1 MQKLIDATK
10 LYLPLGI
17 VISAIAIVFVAGGIY
32 NKICTK
38 IETLEVQ
45 AKETSAVLKE
55 TPTRAEW
62 NDLKLS
68 VEKYRE
74 ENQKSFATIMQYLQ
88 KK

>member
-45 AKETSAVLKE
+45 ARETEVVLKDV
-55 TPTRAEW
+55 PTLSQW
-62 NDLKLS
+62 NELKNS
-68 VEKYRE
+68 VELYRK
-74 ENQKSFATIMQYLQ
+74 ENKESFEKIMIYLQ
-88 KK
+88 KR